1 MPGESQEELEDMA
14 IEDQLLA
21 QYGYVPLKEGQKVF
35 YKHIDELTCEDRQAR
50 IEYEKTLVRWLRGR
64 IEGEKI
70 AAQLRERS

>member
-35 YKHIDELTCEDRQAR
+35 YKHIDELTCEESASKDR
-50 IEYEKTLVRWLRGR
+50 VRKDVGQMAKRADR
-64 IEGEKI
+64 R
-70 AAQLRERS
+70 REDCSSVA